1 MAEYKPPTPLTFPSD
16 LTAESNRYGNN
27 RLCINIFNNDSS
39 VVGAI
44 ATAVVTDVVGMAAYK
59 TGVIAVPGV
68 VAENFIPGA
77 ANRRS
82 TVFATKSEYTIF
94 LPMPLALDT
103 NYSINYSE
111 ESVTDLGAS
120 VVGAPLTGA
129 ANILSLFKGKVGMI
143 GKVASAALAGG
154 PGPVA
159 KTAAKLVGIQAGL
172 SVNPHQELLLN
183 GVKFREFKFSYDLI
197 AKNKD
202 DSDAIQNIIKVLKIS
217 MHPEI
222 AAASLLFKYPSEFE
236 LLFYTTSTT
245 QNPYLFKTKRCIL
258 KDLQVSYGKNF
269 VTFKDTNAPVEIS
282 ITMNFQETEI
292 LDRGSILADATGVT
306 F

>member
-27 RLCINIFNNDSS
+27 RLCINIFNNTSS

-44 ATAVVTDVVGMAAYK
+44 ATAVLKDVAGVVATGTGAIAA
-59 TGVIAVPGV
+59 PG

-120 VVGAPLTGA
+120 VVGGAVGGA
-129 ANILSLFKGKVGMI
+129 ANILSLFKGKAGML
-143 GKVASAALAGG
+143 GKVATAAGAAGSG
-154 PGPVA
+154 DVA
-159 KTAAKLVGIQAGL
+159 KSGAKLLGIQAGL
-172 SVNPHQELLLN
+172 SINPHQELLLN

-222 AAASLLFKYPSEFE
+222 AAASLLFQYPSEFE

>member
-44 ATAVVTDVVGMAAYK
+44 ATAVVKDVGGAVATGTGAIAA
-59 TGVIAVPGV
+59 PG

-120 VVGAPLTGA
+120 VVGGAVGGA
-129 ANILSLFKGKVGMI
+129 AKILSLFKGKAGMI
-143 GKVASAALAGG
+143 GKVATAAGAAGG
-154 PGPVA
+154 GDVA
-159 KTAAKLVGIQAGL
+159 KSGAKLLGIQAGL
-172 SVNPHQELLLN
+172 SINPHQELLLN

-202 DSDAIQNIIKVLKIS
+202 DSEAIKEIIKALKIS

>member
-44 ATAVVTDVVGMAAYK
+44 ATAVVTDVVGVAA
-59 TGVIAVPGV
+59 TGTGAIAAPG

-120 VVGAPLTGA
+120 VVGGAVGGA
-129 ANILSLFKGKVGMI
+129 ANILSLFKGKAGML
-143 GKVASAALAGG
+143 GKVATAAGAAGSG
-154 PGPVA
+154 DVA
-159 KTAAKLVGIQAGL
+159 KSGAKLLGIQAGL
-172 SVNPHQELLLN
+172 SINPHQELLLN

-292 LDRGSILADATGVT
+292 LDRGAILADATGVT

>member
-44 ATAVVTDVVGMAAYK
+44 ATAVVKDVAGLAA
-59 TGVIAVPGV
+59 TGTGAIAAPG

-120 VVGAPLTGA
+120 VVGGAVGGA
-129 ANILSLFKGKVGMI
+129 ANILSLFKGKAGMI
-143 GKVASAALAGG
+143 GKVASAALAAGSGG
-154 PGPVA
+154 VA
-159 KTAAKLVGIQAGL
+159 KSGAKLLGIQAGL
-172 SVNPHQELLLN
+172 SINPHQELLLN

-292 LDRGSILADATGVT
+292 LDRGAILADATGVT

>member
-44 ATAVVTDVVGMAAYK
+44 APAVVKDVAGAVAYQ
-59 TGVIAVPGV
+59 TGVIAVPG

-120 VVGAPLTGA
+120 VVGGAVGGA
-129 ANILSLFKGKVGMI
+129 ANILSLFKGKAGMI
-143 GKVASAALAGG
+143 GKVASAALAAGSGG
-154 PGPVA
+154 VA
-159 KTAAKLVGIQAGL
+159 KSGAKLLGIQAGL
-172 SVNPHQELLLN
+172 SINPHQELLLN